1 MILLF
6 FERRFTLQR
15 MILFP
20 IQQKAYISRRDNV
33 DVSKDTTNKDGIM
46 YNLIYLEGQKE
57 LPDHCI
63 DAGVS
68 FLYSL

>member
-1 MILLF
+1 
-6 FERRFTLQR
+6 

-20 IQQKAYISRRDNV
+20 IQQKAHYSDCFFPIQQTAYVSRRDNV

>member
-1 MILLF
+1 
-6 FERRFTLQR
+6 
-15 MILFP
+15 
-20 IQQKAYISRRDNV
+20 
-33 DVSKDTTNKDGIM
+33 M

-68 FLYSL
+68 FFIFALIRLLFMKE

>member
-1 MILLF
+1 
-6 FERRFTLQR
+6 

-20 IQQKAYISRRDNV
+20 IQQKAYVSRRDNV

-63 DAGVS
+63 NAGVS
-68 FLYSL
+68 FYIRFDQAPVYERMNFL

>member
-1 MILLF
+1 MIHCFSLKDDLHYSDCF
-6 FERRFTLQR
+6 
-15 MILFP
+15 FP
-20 IQQKAYISRRDNV
+20 IQQTAYVSRRDNV

-57 LPDHCI
+57 PPDHCI